1 MTKKIDKKVTLPSEF
16 NTWDRPQQVDYI
28 VTHIL
33 EGRKSFTAEKSIVGK
48 DIFTQANKDFKKH
61 GVPESTFH
69 ATLSGLVRS
78 NTSKINCL
86 GRKQGYFLTKDLSSI
101 QVDNETEAE
110 EKGKKEKEKE
120 KLLYPI
126 FVEWLF
132 THGFSKVRDT
142 SSARNQDLG
151 TWGNPDITGIKIH
164 ETLGKTTDI
173 EFVTIEVKSSP
184 DSWKYWIFESVAHKR
199 FSNRPYFAFAYPE
212 EMLNKIDTDLKQY
225 AEIYGIGILV
235 LPLAKEV
242 YDDINKKNSKADP
255 EKIAE
260 YSSTDVIEISS
271 SQYSPTYYHFRGRFL
286 KAIGINSE
294 SELHEWGQQI
304 K

>member
-1 MTKKIDKKVTLPSEF
+1 MTKTNGNKGSLPLGFEA
-16 NTWDRPQQVDYI
+16 WDRPKQVDYI

-33 EGRKSFTAEKSIVGK
+33 EGRKAFAAKKSVVGK
-48 DIFTQANKDFKKH
+48 DILAQANKVFNSH
-61 GVPESTFH
+61 NIPESTFH

-101 QVDNETEAE
+101 QPGNEVEAETE
-110 EKGKKEKEKE
+110 EKGKKEKER
-120 KLLYPI
+120 LLYPI
-126 FVEWLF
+126 FIEWLF

-142 SSARNQDLG
+142 SSSRNQDLG

-173 EFVTIEVKSSP
+173 EFVTVEVKSSS
-184 DSWKYWIFESVAHKR
+184 DNWKYWIFEAVAHKR
-199 FSNRPYFAFAYPE
+199 FSNRSYFAFAYPE
-212 EMLNKIDTDLKQY
+212 EMLNKIDADLKQY

-235 LPLAKEV
+235 LPLAKEG
-242 YDDINKKNSKADP
+242 YDALKNSKTDQY
-255 EKIAE
+255 KIAE

-271 SQYSPTYYHFRGRFL
+271 SRYSPTYYHFRGRFL

>member
-1 MTKKIDKKVTLPSEF
+1 MTRKHKKKDTLPAEF
-16 NTWDRPQQVDYI
+16 ATWDRPQQVNHI

-33 EGRKSFTAEKSIVGK
+33 EGKKAFAAEKSIVGR
-48 DIFTQANKDFKKH
+48 DIFTQANKDFKEH
-61 GVPESTFH
+61 SIPESTFH

-86 GRKQGYFLTKDLSSI
+86 GRRQGYFLMKDLSSL
-101 QVDNETEAE
+101 QDDNESATE
-110 EKGKKEKEKE
+110 EKGKKEKE

-164 ETLGKTTDI
+164 ETLGQTTDI

-184 DSWKYWIFESVAHKR
+184 DNWKYWIFESIAHKR

-212 EMLNKIDTDLKQY
+212 EMLNKIDPDLKQY

-235 LPLAKEV
+235 LPLAKDV
-242 YDDINKKNSKADP
+242 YDDINKKNSKTNPD
-255 EKIAE
+255 KISE

-294 SELHEWGQQI
+294 KELHDWGLQMR
-304 K
+304 

>member
-1 MTKKIDKKVTLPSEF
+1 MIRKNKKKGTLPAEF
-16 NTWDRPQQVDYI
+16 TAWDRPQQVDHI
-28 VTHIL
+28 VTRIL
-33 EGRKSFTAEKSIVGK
+33 EGKKAFAAEKSIFGK
-48 DIFTQANKDFKKH
+48 DIFAQANKDFKEH
-61 GVPESTFH
+61 SIPESTFH

-86 GRKQGYFLTKDLSSI
+86 GRRQGYYLTKDLSSI
-101 QVDNETEAE
+101 QDDNEAEAATE
-110 EKGKKEKEKE
+110 EKGKIEKE

-164 ETLGKTTDI
+164 ETFGKATDI

-184 DSWKYWIFESVAHKR
+184 DNWKYWIFESVAHKR

-212 EMLNKIDTDLKQY
+212 EMLNKIDSDLKQY

-235 LPLAKEV
+235 LPLAKDV
-242 YDDINKKNSKADP
+242 YDNINKKTSKAAQY
-255 EKIAE
+255 KIAE
-260 YSSTDVIEISS
+260 YSSTDVIEISA

-286 KAIGINSE
+286 KAIGINTE
-294 SELHEWGQQI
+294 RDHHDWGQSS
-304 K
+304 